1 MGLFRDDGLSIIEG
15 NGHMIDKKRKDTIR
29 IFKNEN
35 LKITW
40 EVNITKVCFLDVLFD
55 LQTETYKPYH
65 KANNKLV
72 YVHTGSNHPKLIL
85 NNIPLGINRRLSS
98 ISSSET
104 CFNDEKNE
112 FQKALKEAGHGH
124 ILDFKKG
131 IEKSRKPQFPPRSHN
146 KKYISSDSHNSK
158 QKDAKG
164 R

>member
-1 MGLFRDDGLSIIEG
+1 MGAWDGAEVCELIGLYMLHKLVNVEKIFSKEEVGLFRDDGLSIIEG

-29 IFKNEN
+29 IFKNEK

-104 CFNDEKNE
+104 CFNYE
-112 FQKALKEAGHGH
+112 
-124 ILDFKKG
+124 
-131 IEKSRKPQFPPRSHN
+131 
-146 KKYISSDSHNSK
+146 
-158 QKDAKG
+158 
-164 R
+164 